1 MLDTAMTTRTDTDD
15 AQWITTGL
23 DIAGH
28 FRVTGALDRSAIG
41 NWATVVAAESLDLSF
56 CPLGVT
62 GEPWTSRL
70 LDQPGLVG
78 VGAAFV
84 GATPR

>member
-1 MLDTAMTTRTDTDD
+1 MVSDKVE
-15 AQWITTGL
+15 QEEP
-23 DIAGH
+23 
-28 FRVTGALDRSAIG
+28 VSAIKVPMG
-41 NWATVVAAESLDLSF
+41 AESLDLSY

-62 GEPWTSRL
+62 GEPWIGQL

-84 GATPR
+84 GSKST